1 MEELKY
7 GDSKN
12 GHKWIKD
19 GVNFT
24 RGPGTYKIP
33 TSNDVPEEFNVTLL
47 HDSKNPRA
55 VQSSKAVG
63 EPPFLLGNS
72 VYFAVKDAIY
82 YARQEDEC
90 ENEKEKVIKGN
101 ENGKKTCVPV
111 LRCET
116 KYLTWQKQTNV
127 QSNIFKISIIIASK
141 ICDIWPNC
149 YK

>member
-1 MEELKY
+1 MDIGQVEGGFAQGLGWILLEELKY
-7 GDSKN
+7 GDCQN

-33 TSNDVPEEFNVTLL
+33 TANDVPEEFNVTLL

-82 YARQEDEC
+82 YARQEDE
-90 ENEKEKVIKGN
+90 EEVEEEGKVFNLDLPCTPERVRIACGN
-101 ENGKKTCVPV
+101 AFAYGSRNYKT
-111 LRCET
+111 RIT
-116 KYLTWQKQTNV
+116 
-127 QSNIFKISIIIASK
+127 I
-141 ICDIWPNC
+141 
-149 YK
+149 